1 MNQRF
6 IPIVDKLGQLLSIWE
21 PKLASLDE
29 SVISEKLNRQH
40 RSVRQ
45 IVGHMVDSASNN
57 THRLIHLQYQQSPVQ
72 FPNYATQGNNDR
84 WIAIQDYQH
93 EEWHN
98 LVQLWKYANLH
109 FIHIVEN
116 VNPAMHKQEWIAS
129 PSVHVTLEEM
139 VLDYLPH
146 FKLHLGEIEVL
157 IN

>member
-93 EEWHN
+93 E
-98 LVQLWKYANLH
+98 
-109 FIHIVEN
+109 
-116 VNPAMHKQEWIAS
+116 
-129 PSVHVTLEEM
+129 
-139 VLDYLPH
+139 
-146 FKLHLGEIEVL
+146 
-157 IN
+157 